1 MEKKTENPGVNLL
14 RFLAIALVINSHM
27 DAFYPIPVLG
37 TGGAIGNALFF
48 VLSAYGLML
57 SEKNRPQRF
66 QDYLAKRVRRIYPIV
81 WMSTLVLIFPLLL
94 FYYFKS
100 PENFSSL
107 VNEFSLNN
115 PLGLLS
121 IIFYPP
127 NAFWFLQAL
136 MIFYV
141 LGFALIKNY
150 SNKKIIYSINLLVLI
165 YITLYL
171 RAENYSDLIIEQEM
185 NFKLVFYFLIFT
197 FGIFLASV
205 ESKIKYKSVGD
216 YLMLLLFVFVIYGHK
231 LLVMMTGGKYAEY
244 QFVQQMAIFPL
255 VFYFLKISR
264 SDWVGRLFNIETW
277 AGRFVSLVAAMTLE
291 LYIVHGPLRGLMLP
305 YLGGFPG
312 NVMVYL
318 PFVFFVSYVLHEFT
332 KRAIQICLGRRFS

>member
-27 DAFYPIPVLG
+27 DAFYPIPILG

-66 QDYLAKRVRRIYPIV
+66 QDYLVKRVRRIYPIV
-81 WMSTLVLIFPLLL
+81 WISTLVLIFPLVL

-107 VNEFSLNN
+107 VNEFALNN
-115 PLGLLS
+115 PLGFLS

-127 NAFWFLQAL
+127 SAFWFLQAL

-150 SNKKIIYSINLLVLI
+150 SNKKIIYGTILLLLI
-165 YITLYL
+165 YVALYS
-171 RAENYSDLIIEQEM
+171 RAENYNSLIIEQEM
-185 NFKLVFYFLIFT
+185 NFKLVFYFLIFM

-205 ESKIKYKSVGD
+205 ESKIKYHGVGD
-216 YLMLLLFVFVIYGHK
+216 YLILLLFIFVIYGHK

-244 QFVQQMAIFPL
+244 QFVQQIAIFPL

-264 SDWVGRLFNIETW
+264 SDWVGGLFNIETW

-305 YLGGFPG
+305 YLGDFPG

-318 PFVFFVSYVLHEFT
+318 PFVFITAYMLHELT
-332 KRAIQICLGRRFS
+332 NKATRICLGRQLS